1 MVRVTGLE
9 PVRRGHTPLKRAC
22 LPVPHKGITAIQM
35 DLKVDGLTPAIIKS
49 AFEKTKKGREY
60 IIDEVILKAIAAPR
74 EEVAETAPK
83 MITMTI
89 KPEKIREVIGK
100 GGEVIQKIVAET
112 GAKIDIQD
120 DGTVYIASPD
130 RNGAL
135 AAKAQID
142 AICFEPEVGAIYT
155 GKVTRIIECGAY
167 VEFAPGKEAL
177 CHVRNLDVKFVEK
190 VEDVVS
196 VGDEIVVMYT
206 GIDDKGR
213 MNLSR
218 KAALGGGEEGEARPA
233 RAPREGG
240 NRGPREGG
248 NRGGNR
254 GGDRGPRNGGN
265 GGNRG
270 PREQREPRE
279 NRPAKVEEVKV
290 EAPAVKAEP
299 APAPVV
305 TETEDKKGFF
315 SIFKKKD

>member
-1 MVRVTGLE
+1 MDFKVAGT
-9 PVRRGHTPLKRAC
+9 
-22 LPVPHKGITAIQM
+22 HKGITAIQM

-60 IIDEVILKAIAAPR
+60 SIDEVILKAIAAPR

-83 MITMTI
+83 MITIQI

-120 DGTVYIASPD
+120 DGTVYIASAD

-177 CHVRNLDVKFVEK
+177 CHVRNLDTKFVEK

-240 NRGPREGG
+240 RGGDR
-248 NRGGNR
+248 GNR
-254 GGDRGPRNGGN
+254 GGDRGNRGPRNGGD
-265 GGNRG
+265 RG
-270 PREQREPRE
+270 PRAPREHREPRE
-279 NRPAKVEEVKV
+279 DRPVKTEEVKV
-290 EAPAVKAEP
+290 EAPA
-299 APAPVV
+299 PAPVV
-305 TETEDKKGFF
+305 ESAPVVETEDKKGGFF

>member
-1 MVRVTGLE
+1 MDFKVAGT
-9 PVRRGHTPLKRAC
+9 
-22 LPVPHKGITAIQM
+22 HKGITSIQM
-35 DLKVDGLTPAIIKS
+35 DLKVDGLTPAIIKD
-49 AFEKTKKGREY
+49 AFAKTKKGREY

-83 MITMTI
+83 MITIQI

-120 DGTVYIASPD
+120 DGTVYIASSD

-177 CHVRNLDVKFVEK
+177 CHVRNLDTKFVEK

-218 KAALGGGEEGEARPA
+218 KAALGGGDENEARPA

-240 NRGPREGG
+240 NRGPRNGG
-248 NRGGNR
+248 DRGNR
-254 GGDRGPRNGGN
+254 GGDRGPRNGGD
-265 GGNRG
+265 RG
-270 PREQREPRE
+270 PRAPREQRE

-290 EAPAVKAEP
+290 ETPAPVAEP
-299 APAPVV
+299 TPAPVV
-305 TETEDKKGFF
+305 TAESDDKKGGFF

>member
-1 MVRVTGLE
+1 
-9 PVRRGHTPLKRAC
+9 
-22 LPVPHKGITAIQM
+22 
-35 DLKVDGLTPAIIKS
+35 
-49 AFEKTKKGREY
+49 
-60 IIDEVILKAIAAPR
+60 
-74 EEVAETAPK
+74 
-83 MITMTI
+83 MITMQI

-120 DGTVYIASPD
+120 DGTVYIASAD

-177 CHVRNLDVKFVEK
+177 CHVRNLDTKFVEK

-240 NRGPREGG
+240 RGGDR
-248 NRGGNR
+248 GNR
-254 GGDRGPRNGGN
+254 GGDRG
-265 GGNRG
+265 NRG
-270 PREQREPRE
+270 PKNGGDRGPRAPREHREPRE
-279 NRPAKVEEVKV
+279 DRPVKTEEVKV
-290 EAPAVKAEP
+290 EAPA
-299 APAPVV
+299 PAPVV
-305 TETEDKKGFF
+305 ESAPAVESEDKKGGFF